1 MTVPA
6 PPPVDSTESDELPML
21 YYKTSQIVP
30 GKGNAWMY
38 YECDDNKAV
47 LRTLT
52 HIPEAGETT
61 RVPDPIV
68 KRLIRPE
75 ILQDAT
81 SEEFLSLWGDA

>member
-1 MTVPA
+1 MI
-6 PPPVDSTESDELPML
+6 

-38 YECDDNKAV
+38 YECDDDKKV

-52 HIPEAGETT
+52 HIPEADETT

-68 KRLIRPE
+68 KRLIRPD
-75 ILQDAT
+75 ILQDA
-81 SEEFLSLWGDA
+81 EAGEFLALWGDE

>member
-1 MTVPA
+1 MQ
-6 PPPVDSTESDELPML
+6 
-21 YYKTSQIVP
+21 YFKTSQFVP

-38 YECDDNKAV
+38 YECDDAQKV

-52 HIPEAGETT
+52 HIPDTGEIT

-75 ILQDAT
+75 LLQPAEGDIFI
-81 SEEFLSLWGDA
+81 ELWGGA